1 MLVYTRSYDSLP
13 IYQDN
18 DTDTAV
24 DTDTDTDA
32 DTNTDTNTIIP
43 RQKNKRVTFD
53 VCREVIYVLDLRYS
67 QYRNQLWWSQ
77 PELDIITTNFR
88 RELTD
93 ILISYPHIDIYLARK
108 LLLDFE

>member
-18 DTDTAV
+18 DTDA
-24 DTDTDTDA
+24 DTD
-32 DTNTDTNTIIP
+32 TDTNTIIP
-43 RQKNKRVTFD
+43 LQKNKRVTFD
-53 VCREVIYVLDLRYS
+53 VYREVIYVFDLRYS

-77 PELDIITTNFR
+77 PELDIINSKFR